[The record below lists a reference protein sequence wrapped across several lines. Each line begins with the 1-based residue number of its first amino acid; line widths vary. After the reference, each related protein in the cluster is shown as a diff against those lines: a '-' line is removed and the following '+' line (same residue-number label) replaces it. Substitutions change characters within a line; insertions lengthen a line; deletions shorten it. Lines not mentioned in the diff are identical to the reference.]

1 MVFFAKM
8 LANFVPTLCLGLSS
22 SVRDL
27 KFGTKLRDLRVV
39 LLSRFE
45 VFVFSKPFLLAKP
58 CLRKP
63 RARRERHTLN

>member
-1 MVFFAKM
+1 M

-45 VFVFSKPFLLAKP
+45 VFVFSKPFLLAKTCP
-58 CLRKP
+58 RKQ
-63 RARRERHTLN
+63 RARRERHTPN